1 MDKSWVEIL
10 PKQEDCFILRGL
22 VPRHWT
28 HHPPLSAQQLQT
40 VASGIFLENIPDVSG
55 MYVATDASGGPEGK
69 DSRWR
74 VVAWAVVV
82 AQLPDGPFPVDNSL
96 SVSGLEVVGTLKGV
110 LQVGSSVAEG
120 ESRALCEAAKRTSGI
135 ITGCVDNK
143 AAIAQAE
150 DETLQRKWPHIWGD
164 SVPPD
169 RYKLEWIKS
178 HQKEDEF
185 LSSRPQSEWWKW
197 ALNDAAD
204 KLCGEWAA
212 KHTDQAFVQKA
223 KAIEAAASAYNMF
236 LGRRC
241 EHLLM
246 NQSVAAKDV
255 KFRPTNQA
263 VQNKPTKATT
273 PTVSKKQR
281 MVDALAGKDT
291 GGHNWIQTSK
301 MPANGRIKNLTIK
314 CQKCSL
320 FAQQIDGQEDL
331 TRILQHPCEGGVSAS
346 LSWKFH
352 SSHRLRNLGNFLV
365 CAECGEFQSSRLSQ
379 AKAGLVKVCQGHGH
393 KSNDKVKSLFSS
405 SPSQFKGSVST
416 PAPKR
421 GASKKSDGKVQ
432 TKLCFK

>member
-1 MDKSWVEIL
+1 
-10 PKQEDCFILRGL
+10 
-22 VPRHWT
+22 
-28 HHPPLSAQQLQT
+28 
-40 VASGIFLENIPDVSG
+40 

-143 AAIAQAE
+143 VAIAQAE

-204 KLCGEWAA
+204 KLCGEW
-212 KHTDQAFVQKA
+212 
-223 KAIEAAASAYNMF
+223 E
-236 LGRRC
+236 
-241 EHLLM
+241 
-246 NQSVAAKDV
+246 QS
-255 KFRPTNQA
+255 T
-263 VQNKPTKATT
+263 
-273 PTVSKKQR
+273 
-281 MVDALAGKDT
+281 
-291 GGHNWIQTSK
+291 
-301 MPANGRIKNLTIK
+301 
-314 CQKCSL
+314 
-320 FAQQIDGQEDL
+320 L
-331 TRILQHPCEGGVSAS
+331 TRPLFRKRKQLKQLPLPITC
-346 LSWKFH
+346 SW
-352 SSHRLRNLGNFLV
+352 
-365 CAECGEFQSSRLSQ
+365 A
-379 AKAGLVKVCQGHGH
+379 A
-393 KSNDKVKSLFSS
+393 
-405 SPSQFKGSVST
+405 
-416 PAPKR
+416 
-421 GASKKSDGKVQ
+421 GASICS
-432 TKLCFK
+432 